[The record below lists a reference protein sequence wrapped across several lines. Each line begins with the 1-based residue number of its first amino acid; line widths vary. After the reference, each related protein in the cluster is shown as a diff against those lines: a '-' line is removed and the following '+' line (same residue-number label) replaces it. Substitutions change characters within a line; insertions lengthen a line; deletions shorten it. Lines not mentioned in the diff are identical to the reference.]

1 MWRQKTISLPAFNR
15 GCHLVT
21 PHVVKQVEA
30 DLAAFKCG
38 LAHIFIQHTSASLT
52 INENCDRDVRH
63 DMETYLSSHVPEGPK
78 APWRHTDEG
87 YDDMPAHVKASLF
100 GSSVTI
106 PITDGRLNLGTWQG
120 IWLCEHRDHGG
131 SRRLV
136 LAAAAF
142 HRGRSRIDSSEGN
155 AAAGSAGGMGA
166 ARALFGLFGGGKE
179 REREK
184 KQKEASMAAHADVP
198 VPFSAD
204 LLAGTFLEGREL
216 ACCYRATQDGFSAS
230 SFHARSDFK
239 GPVVVVALAP
249 SPSASA
255 SAPLGSWLRFGAFNP
270 DGYRSTDDYF
280 DSFDAFLFYWP
291 DAPASPPFAPVST
304 AETDAPAP
312 SAAATPGKTPLKCT
326 WGEGEW
332 GMPELL
338 RKVGGSGA
346 AVFDYARGGPQF
358 GADGLLIGPPLTP
371 VMGGLAG
378 PDSNSGVGD
387 LSTARSRLGLSYEK
401 RRDGEDSVFGE
412 GREVKV
418 AEVLVFFSP
427 EIARLY

>member
-1 MWRQKTISLPAFNR
+1 MTRAAPAALVRPTPAYYGARSAVQSAPSRTQFRFTPSAFPSLAPAAAAAPSTAP
-15 GCHLVT
+15 HLRSTV
-21 PHVVKQVEA
+21 
-30 DLAAFKCG
+30 
-38 LAHIFIQHTSASLT
+38 ASLIT
-52 INENCDRDVRH
+52 PSRSPS
-63 DMETYLSSHVPEGPK
+63 LSS
-78 APWRHTDEG
+78 
-87 YDDMPAHVKASLF
+87 
-100 GSSVTI
+100 SSSSSSSSSFLSSSAR
-106 PITDGRLNLGTWQG
+106 PFSSHGRS
-120 IWLCEHRDHGG
+120 E
-131 SRRLV
+131 